1 MKPEPVTKSPK
12 SVSGLAHRSGS
23 DSGPFGRIATMA
35 QRYEMPFEKML
46 KELEKRN
53 ALDEINEE
61 ILSGKVL
68 DFLISNASVKN
79 EPAATA
85 AAS

>member
-1 MKPEPVTKSPK
+1 
-12 SVSGLAHRSGS
+12 
-23 DSGPFGRIATMA
+23 MA